1 MRRSALTATLA
12 AAVVLVATGCA
23 GGPATENG
31 EGDGDNTAS
40 PTGTPSKQPEDD
52 TESSPGSARP
62 ASPPPARGSVEV
74 TETVTTDL
82 DSPWGLAA
90 LPDGDLLVSSRDT
103 GKIFRISGDD
113 GEKTEL
119 GEVPGVAPG
128 GEGGLLGLAWND
140 DGYVYAYFTS
150 ASDNRIVRML
160 YDEDKAE
167 GKQLGSPSNV
177 FTGLPKASNH
187 NGGRIAFGPDKM
199 LYVGTGDANDQNVS
213 QDEDEEAGKI
223 LRMQPDGSPPGHGN
237 PESDSVV
244 YSLGHRNVQGLA
256 WDRDKRLWASEFGQ
270 NEWDELNLIKP
281 GNNYGW
287 PEVEGEGNEEGFT
300 DPVAQWSTDEAS
312 PSGLAWAK
320 GSLWMAGLR
329 GERLWRVPLDGE
341 EPLAKPQAFLEG
353 EHGRLRTVLSDGSD
367 GLWLVTSNT
376 DGRGNAE
383 DDDDRILKLKVR

>member
-1 MRRSALTATLA
+1 MRRSGSTAVLA
-12 AAVVLVATGCA
+12 AAVMLVGTACA
-23 GGPATENG
+23 GGPATDNG
-31 EGDGDNTAS
+31 DEDGDS
-40 PTGTPSKQPEDD
+40 GGTNSSSPSKEPDD
-52 TESSPGSARP
+52 DAESSPGSARS
-62 ASPPPARGSVEV
+62 ASPPPARGSVEIE
-74 TETVTTDL
+74 TTVTTDL
-82 DSPWGLAA
+82 ESPWGLAA
-90 LPDGDLLVSSRDT
+90 LPEGDLLVSSRDT
-103 GKIFRISGDD
+103 GKIFRVSGED
-113 GEKTEL
+113 GEKTEI
-119 GEVPGVAPG
+119 GEVPGVSPG
-128 GEGGLLGLAWND
+128 GEGGLLGLAYND

-160 YDEDKAE
+160 YDDDKAE

-177 FTGLPKASNH
+177 FTGLPKASTH

-199 LYVGTGDANDQNVS
+199 LYVGTGDAGDPNVS

-287 PEVEGEGNEEGFT
+287 PDVEGEGNEEGFT

-341 EPLAKPQAFLEG
+341 EPLAEPQAFLEG
-353 EHGRLRTVLSDGSD
+353 DHGRLRTVLSDGDD

-376 DGRGNAE
+376 DGRGSPE
-383 DDDDRILKLKVR
+383 DDDDRILKLRVR